1 MLKNAFPLSTHSGF
15 VAFDGGGAVA
25 DDAYLLADG
34 RRSIVEP
41 QPVVEGAEPT
51 PSEVAAPA
59 SLAERM
65 PPSPT
70 WEPAIGRRARWVEG
84 SVIIAMC
91 AYFLFG
97 FLNVLRG

>member
-1 MLKNAFPLSTHSGF
+1 MLKNAFPLPTHSGF

-25 DDAYLLADG
+25 EDAYRLADG

-41 QPVVEGAEPT
+41 QPVVEVPSQPAEVAEPAHFV
-51 PSEVAAPA
+51 EG
-59 SLAERM
+59 M
-65 PPSPT
+65 PQSKT

-91 AYFLFG
+91 AYFVFG
-97 FLNVLRG
+97 FFNVVRG

>member
-25 DDAYLLADG
+25 EDDYRLADG
-34 RRSIVEP
+34 RKSIVQPAPAEVAEP
-41 QPVVEGAEPT
+41 QPL
-51 PSEVAAPA
+51 EVAAPA
-59 SLAERM
+59 TLAERM
-65 PPSPT
+65 PPSQV

-91 AYFLFG
+91 AYFVFG
-97 FLNVLRG
+97 FFNVVRG